1 MWLWP
6 LTGEKPICS
15 LPCRRTHS
23 WPRAT
28 TYSESLN
35 NFSMPVNCIQQ
46 IPAQKK
52 KEKIMNLQPSDNLKT
67 AAKLQNNLQSQIK
80 YSHFSTFFCK

>member
-1 MWLWP
+1 M
-6 LTGEKPICS
+6 PI
-15 LPCRRTHS
+15 
-23 WPRAT
+23 
-28 TYSESLN
+28 
-35 NFSMPVNCIQQ
+35 NCIQQ

-80 YSHFSTFFCK
+80 YSHFSTFFCKCNQE